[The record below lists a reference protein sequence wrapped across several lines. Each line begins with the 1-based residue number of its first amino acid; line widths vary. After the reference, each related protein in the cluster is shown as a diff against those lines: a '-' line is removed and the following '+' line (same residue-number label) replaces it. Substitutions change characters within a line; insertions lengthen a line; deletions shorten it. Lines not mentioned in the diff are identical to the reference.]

1 MSIWFL
7 WAMTAL
13 NALAAGSLLSEREY
27 ALAIMC
33 LCYAIA
39 TAAMTWMVK

>member
-7 WAMTAL
+7 WAMMAL
-13 NALAAGSLLSEREY
+13 NVFAAGSLLIDRQY
-27 ALAIMC
+27 ALAVMYV
-33 LCYAIA
+33 CYAVA

>member
-1 MSIWFL
+1 MGIWFL

-13 NALAAGSLLSEREY
+13 NALTAGALLSEKQY
-27 ALAIMC
+27 ALAIMY

-39 TAAMTWMVK
+39 TAAMTWIVE

>member
-1 MSIWFL
+1 MSVWFL
-7 WAMTAL
+7 WTMTAL
-13 NALAAGSLLSEREY
+13 NALAAGALLGEKQY
-27 ALAIMC
+27 ALAIMY

>member
-7 WAMTAL
+7 WTMTVL
-13 NALAAGSLLSEREY
+13 NALAAGALLAEKQY
-27 ALAIMC
+27 ALAVMY

>member
-1 MSIWFL
+1 MSSWFIWT
-7 WAMTAL
+7 MCVL
-13 NALAAGSLLSEREY
+13 NALAAGALLNEKQY
-27 ALAIMC
+27 ALAIMY

>member
-7 WAMTAL
+7 WAMVAL
-13 NALAAGSLLSEREY
+13 NALAAGSLLAEREY
-27 ALAIMC
+27 ALAVMY